1 MSEQVQRGFYANAS
15 TKEIMDELRA
25 NGYEPKLI
33 TEEGGATLEE
43 HSHKQSHIIV
53 LRSGEL
59 SITLDG
65 KSFAM
70 QPGDLITIPPDYP
83 HAAKAGAEGCDYVW
97 VEV

>member
-1 MSEQVQRGFYANAS
+1 MNEQVQRGFYANAS
-15 TKEIMDELRA
+15 TEEIIDELRA
-25 NGYEPKLI
+25 NGYEPRLI
-33 TEEGGATLEE
+33 TEESGSTLDE

-53 LRSGEL
+53 LQSGEL

-70 QPGDLITIPPDYP
+70 QPGDLITIPADYP
-83 HAAKAGAEGCDYVW
+83 HAAKAGSEGCGYVW